1 MHSIRPP
8 PRLTSTVRKG
18 GREHEWGGYAQHDH
32 GLESNPGQGAYPDQL
47 TVALFGKRVLLKNII
62 GNMILCDGN
71 YFVKES
77 NSFVVEK
84 NNSFKIIN
92 TPNFF
97 DEECLHPDQQI
108 IDFMAL
114 SYPGP
119 DLFILA
125 IDSDN
130 TQEET
135 VVAQISKLQHIFGEN
150 ITAHLVVTLPN
161 IESFHSLGHLKDQFK
176 TRLATANENLSS
188 DCKKWCLGHRSFL
201 YDYKNYSKDVV
212 IRRRTVL
219 EKRRSI
225 DYPLYHHGGSD
236 ADTTSPLHTFSAPAG
251 AGLQQ
256 DARHHIGSS
265 ANGVPENT
273 FNIVLLGL
281 TGTGKSASANTIL
294 IAGNPELDPR
304 QLFKSQPSSLPIT
317 TQCEVKMTEKPFGVP
332 VRVVDTPDFFHDE
345 LNNSEQQINECKKYL
360 QQGQCVVLLVLQL
373 GRFTDYEQ
381 GILERL
387 EDKFGWRIRD
397 STIVLLTHGE
407 DLKGDLDQFI
417 KASAPLKNLVEL
429 CHHRH
434 HLFNNSSRDSKQ
446 VINLIKKIPDYKNI
460 FPKFM
465 KRSGTQCCVC

>member
-8 PRLTSTVRKG
+8 P
-18 GREHEWGGYAQHDH
+18 
-32 GLESNPGQGAYPDQL
+32 PYPDQL

-387 EDKFGWRIRD
+387 EDKFGWTIRD

-446 VINLIKKIPDYKNI
+446 VINLIKKIPDCKNI

>member
-8 PRLTSTVRKG
+8 PPYP
-18 GREHEWGGYAQHDH
+18 EHF
-32 GLESNPGQGAYPDQL
+32 

-387 EDKFGWRIRD
+387 EDKFGWTIRD

-407 DLKGDLDQFI
+407 DLKGDLEQFI
-417 KASAPLKNLVEL
+417 KASAPLRNLVEL

-446 VINLIKKIPDYKNI
+446 VINLIKKIPDCKNI